1 MPKARVTIW
10 LVNLFAVLIA
20 PAAAQTPA
28 PAPPDG
34 RVESGADEVIRVN
47 TALVSLPVI
56 VSDREGRYV
65 PGLRAEDFQV
75 LEDGVEQQVSHFA
88 TTETPFV
95 VALLLYTSGSA
106 RLRLAEMQ
114 EAAASF
120 VEGLRPGDKVAVI
133 SFGEKVEILAGPT
146 NDREVLLRAIRG
158 VPVGNSTPLY
168 DAVDFV
174 LRRLF
179 AGVAGRK
186 AVVLLTDG
194 LDNGSAAATAEG
206 SMYDAEELDVLIY
219 PVQYDP
225 FVEETRAFATSL
237 NRPPELRSEKV
248 YPPGFNAK
256 DYEKAGRYLREMAL
270 RTGGRHHH
278 ADGAANVKRAFKHIA
293 EELRFQYSL
302 GYYPKA
308 APEPSRRRAIKVKVR
323 HPNLSVRTRSSYIYN
338 PPVK

>member
-1 MPKARVTIW
+1 MRKARRTIW
-10 LVNLFAVLIA
+10 LFNLFAVLIT
-20 PAAAQTPA
+20 PAAAQTP
-28 PAPPDG
+28 PPDR
-34 RVESGADEVIRVN
+34 RVELGADEVIRVN
-47 TALVSLPVI
+47 TVLVSLPVI

-65 PGLRAEDFQV
+65 PDLRADDFQV
-75 LEDGVEQQVSHFA
+75 LEDGVEQQISHFA
-88 TTETPFV
+88 TVESPFT
-95 VALLLYTSGSA
+95 VALLLDTSGSA
-106 RLRLAEMQ
+106 RLRLREMQ

-120 VEGLRPGDKVAVI
+120 IEGLRPGDRVALI
-133 SFGEKVEILAGPT
+133 SFGEKVELLAGPT
-146 NDREVLLRAIRG
+146 NDHELLRRAIRR
-158 VPVGNSTPLY
+158 VPLGNSTPLY

-179 AGVAGRK
+179 DGVVGRK

-225 FVEETRAFATSL
+225 FVVETRAFVTAL
-237 NRPPELRSEKV
+237 NRPPELRSEKL
-248 YPPGFNAK
+248 YPPNFNAK
-256 DYEKAGRYLREMAL
+256 DYEEAGHYLRELAL
-270 RTGGRHHH
+270 RTGGRYYH
-278 ADGAANVKRAFKHIA
+278 ADGAATVKRAFKHIA

-323 HPNLSVRTRSSYIYN
+323 NPNLSVRTRSSYIYKQ
-338 PPVK
+338 PVK

>member
-1 MPKARVTIW
+1 MRKARITIW
-10 LVNLFAVLIA
+10 LFNLFAVLIM
-20 PAAAQTPA
+20 PAAAQTP
-28 PAPPDG
+28 PPGPPDRRG
-34 RVESGADEVIRVN
+34 ELGADEVIRVN

-65 PGLRAEDFQV
+65 PGLRPDDFQV

-95 VALLLYTSGSA
+95 VALLLDTSGSA
-106 RLRLAEMQ
+106 RLRLREMQ

-120 VEGLRPGDKVAVI
+120 VEGLRPGDKVAVV
-133 SFGEKVEILAGPT
+133 SFGGKVELRAGPT
-146 NDREVLLRAIRG
+146 NDRELLRRAIRS
-158 VPVGNSTPLY
+158 VPLGNSTPLY

-179 AGVAGRK
+179 DGVVGRK
-186 AVVLLTDG
+186 AVVLLSDG
-194 LDNGSAAATAEG
+194 LDNGSATATYVG
-206 SMYDAEELDVLIY
+206 NMHDAEESEVLIY

-225 FVEETRAFATSL
+225 FVKETRAFTTAL
-237 NRPPELRSEKV
+237 GRPPELRSERI

-270 RTGGRHHH
+270 RTGGRYYH
-278 ADGAANVKRAFKHIA
+278 ADGAATVKRAFKHIA

-323 HPNLSVRTRSSYIYN
+323 NPNLSVRTRSSYIYKQ
-338 PPVK
+338 PVK